1 MVQAASSD
9 GGHSAWRGSK
19 DPTEA
24 DIAIGALE
32 QRIKPLAE
40 GSCRVGASSTGDF
53 ISEDRPAG
61 QPKRPHANWFLHRTY
76 YFHIIDLPHRLPIIA
91 ALSQE

>member
-1 MVQAASSD
+1 M
-9 GGHSAWRGSK
+9 GSK

-40 GSCRVGASSTGDF
+40 GSCRVCASSTGDF

-61 QPKRPHANWFLHRTY
+61 QHR
-76 YFHIIDLPHRLPIIA
+76 RLMQTVFFIVHTTFILLIFPTA
-91 ALSQE
+91 SL